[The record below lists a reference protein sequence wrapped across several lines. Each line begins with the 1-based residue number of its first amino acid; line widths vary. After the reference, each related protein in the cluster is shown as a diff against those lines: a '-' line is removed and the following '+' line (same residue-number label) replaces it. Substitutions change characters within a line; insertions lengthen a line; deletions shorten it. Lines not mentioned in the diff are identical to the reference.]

1 MFWSYL
7 IFSLKKEN
15 DNYVGHCLQFLR
27 VWAKK
32 LLNDIE
38 LRLYRLT
45 VNESWWHV
53 NTNAYKMPKKH
64 IFGKFTNDRYY
75 IFSKSISWWN
85 NLGCLLFFKLFDSLS
100 HIGYVHSDSKKT
112 TFHLGLNFTT
122 LSFAWNSFILWILCY
137 SLRVCI

>member
-15 DNYVGHCLQFLR
+15 DNCLQFLR

-38 LRLYRLT
+38 LWLMYRLT

-53 NTNAYKMPKKH
+53 NTNAYKMPKKILESLLMTDIIYFRNPFH
-64 IFGKFTNDRYY
+64 DLMKQ
-75 IFSKSISWWN
+75 SWMSS
-85 NLGCLLFFKLFDSLS
+85 LF
-100 HIGYVHSDSKKT
+100 
-112 TFHLGLNFTT
+112 
-122 LSFAWNSFILWILCY
+122 
-137 SLRVCI
+137 

>member
-27 VWAKK
+27 VWAKI

-38 LRLYRLT
+38 LRLFRLT

-53 NTNAYKMPKKH
+53 NTNAYKMPKKNFWESLLMTDIIYFRNPFH
-64 IFGKFTNDRYY
+64 DLMKQ
-75 IFSKSISWWN
+75 SWMSS
-85 NLGCLLFFKLFDSLS
+85 LF
-100 HIGYVHSDSKKT
+100 
-112 TFHLGLNFTT
+112 
-122 LSFAWNSFILWILCY
+122 
-137 SLRVCI
+137 